1 MKVKERND
9 QFEMKKSLILTVQE
23 VLELPQPL
31 AMKLQQEGEEA
42 AHSLVVGTGEAV
54 GCEQA
59 AVVEFYY
66 SGELL
71 GAVRIHLAG
80 IDGAESKW
88 VSVGASAELR
98 VWKDLGEDTG
108 TGPRVL
114 ISIEP
119 TRPLSPII
127 EQPEP
132 SDCSLISS
140 LSHSSSPTLS
150 NNPSMP
156 EFPPEPPLRLK
167 ELQLRV
173 IELEQ
178 TLSRERWSGRAE
190 MEQAEGRFRA
200 EIGKMG
206 IVLDKMKAAV
216 KKEVLQCEELKSLLS
231 AAESRAQTADLSNI
245 ENLRL
250 LSSSQAQVAALQ
262 ANISVLESQNR
273 EKDSEK
279 LALVDELRREKER
292 KAELERELGA
302 LKDAFR
308 AEKDEKRAAAEQET
322 LQTLRQTI
330 SSLQSAL
337 SVSSSELGSHK
348 AKSKAYEAT
357 IHDLQ
362 VSISMLDQT
371 RDEVEDLLQS
381 YSKTHTLPVP
391 ILKLSDGLY
400 SIGTKKV
407 AFCVKE
413 GGLAIKVG
421 GGLMAL
427 EEFLKMYGPVSQ
439 SLIHKPRLL
448 SQESSQRASR
458 KSASPQPVQLPRK
471 SIQLPAHFRTDSEP
485 SDTFSAPHTDR
496 SHILKPRNSREISP
510 RPVWRE
516 TVSSH
521 NKSALKPGKSP
532 EDRKKSAKASWS
544 TLA

>member
-1 MKVKERND
+1 MKVKERNA

-31 AMKLQQEGEEA
+31 SMKLQQEGEEA
-42 AHSLVVGTGEAV
+42 THSIVQGTGEAV
-54 GCEQA
+54 SSEQA
-59 AVVEFYY
+59 VVVEFYY

-71 GAVRIHLAG
+71 GAVRIQLTG
-80 IDGAESKW
+80 IEGAESKW

-119 TRPLSPII
+119 SRPLSPII

-156 EFPPEPPLRLK
+156 EFLSEPPLRLK

-200 EIGKMG
+200 EMGKMG

-216 KKEVLQCEELKSLLS
+216 KKEAMQCEELKSLLS
-231 AAESRAQTADLSNI
+231 AAESRAQTADLSNK

-250 LSSSQAQVAALQ
+250 LNSSQAQISALQ
-262 ANISVLESQNR
+262 ANISALESQNR

-279 LALVDELRREKER
+279 LVLMEELRREKER

-302 LKDAFR
+302 LKEAFR

-371 RDEVEDLLQS
+371 SPQITSDVVEDLVQS
-381 YSKTHTLPVP
+381 YSKTHSLPVP
-391 ILKLSDGLY
+391 IVKLSDGHY

-448 SQESSQRASR
+448 SQESFRRASR
-458 KSASPQPVQLPRK
+458 DSASPQPLQLPRK

-521 NKSALKPGKSP
+521 NKSAPKPGKSP
-532 EDRKKSAKASWS
+532 EDRKKSHGQ
-544 TLA
+544 L